1 MVSERLDDEFFA
13 GRVAGCYNDADFL
26 RIEATD
32 PKGALEAYARY
43 VTKRPLS
50 SEYTEH
56 VRRVIPVALDKLTT
70 AASDQEIQR
79 NCVAVSMAM
88 LQTLEQ
94 EGIWGFVLRGSV
106 RFRFP
111 LGSGIRDSFFW
122 ANDHAPVGHAAGHA
136 WLVAPPFRVID
147 ITARYQGWRGGE
159 AQFLPKWIALEKV
172 RQKTY
177 ETELLAPPETR
188 KGARPA
194 PSHTALWKSFS
205 PFEVQVNGVQVFYQ
219 PMGVTVPAEPMSEAG
234 LILGGRKVIQ
244 FMDQEIRPLL
254 KPTP

>member
-1 MVSERLDDEFFA
+1 MASARIDDEFFS
-13 GRVAGCYNDADFL
+13 GRFAGCYNDADFR

-50 SEYTEH
+50 SEYAEH
-56 VRRVIPVALDKLTT
+56 VRRAIPVALEKLTT
-70 AASDQEIQR
+70 VASDREIQR

-122 ANDHAPVGHAAGHA
+122 ANDYAPVGQAAGHA

-147 ITARYQGWRGGE
+147 VTARYQAWSGRE

-172 RQKTY
+172 RERTY

-188 KGARPA
+188 KGVRPS

-205 PFEVQVNGVQVFYQ
+205 PFEVQVDGAQVFYL
-219 PMGVTVPAEPMSEAG
+219 PMGVTVPEEQLSEG
-234 LILGGRKVIQ
+234 SLILGGRKVAQ